1 MADCLGARGGG
12 FDFSGPAGEKG
23 HAVAALPNVGLVAA
37 ELRAGEVA
45 LFFEGGCAGLRRAA
59 VVGGEDDERVGGEA
73 VFVEGG
79 ENFSDDGIGLH
90 DKIAVGAEAAFALP
104 LGRRENRCV
113 RRREWDVEE
122 KGFPGFR
129 SGGVVCDIVDG
140 LTLEAWEHLDGRETF
155 DDAVVLDEAGHR
167 AGVGAAPE
175 IIEAARDGAA
185 DDTGADREAG
195 VAHLRFFR
203 GGGGCRRS
211 WRGRTLGE
219 KAEVPLADG
228 GGGVAIFLQQ
238 GWHGETI
245 LGDEWR
251 IVGAVEHALL
261 EPAAPRVTTGEQAVA
276 GGRAD
281 GGAAVGVGERHALR
295 GEAVEVG
302 RLDFSAGRVERL
314 HVAVSEI
321 VGEDVDDVG
330 SGALGSRHHS
340 RCW

>member
-1 MADCLGARGGG
+1 MADELGTGGSR
-12 FDFSGPAGEKG
+12 FYFTGPAGEKG
-23 HAVAALPNVGLVAA
+23 HAVAAVPDVGLVAA

-45 LFFEGGCAGLRRAA
+45 LFFEGGCVGLRRAA

-79 ENFSDDGIGLH
+79 ENVSDDGVGLH
-90 DKIAVGAEAAFALP
+90 DEITVGAEAAFALP
-104 LGRRENRCV
+104 LGRRENRRV
-113 RRREWDVEE
+113 RRRERDVEE
-122 KGFPGFR
+122 KRLPGFR
-129 SGGVVCDIVDG
+129 GGGVFGDVADG

-155 DDAVVLDEAGHR
+155 DDAVVFDEAGHR

-175 IIEAARDGAA
+175 VIEAARDGTA

-203 GGGGCRRS
+203 GCGGCRCS

-219 KAEVPLADG
+219 KSEVPLADG
-228 GGGVAIFLQQ
+228 GSGVAIFLQQ

-276 GGRAD
+276 RGRAD

-302 RLDFSAGRVERL
+302 RLNFPARRVERL
-314 HVAVSEI
+314 HVAVAEI
-321 VGEDVDDVG
+321 VGEDVDDIG

-340 RCW
+340 RC

>member
-1 MADCLGARGGG
+1 M
-12 FDFSGPAGEKG
+12 
-23 HAVAALPNVGLVAA
+23 
-37 ELRAGEVA
+37 
-45 LFFEGGCAGLRRAA
+45 
-59 VVGGEDDERVGGEA
+59 
-73 VFVEGG
+73 FVEGG

-90 DKIAVGAEAAFALP
+90 DKIAVGTETAFALP
-104 LGRRENRCV
+104 LGRRENRRV

-122 KGFPGFR
+122 KRLPGFR
-129 SGGVVCDIVDG
+129 SGGVFDDVADG
-140 LTLEAWEHLDGRETF
+140 LALKAREHLDGRETF
-155 DDAVVLDEAGHR
+155 DDAVVFDQAGHR

-228 GGGVAIFLQQ
+228 GGGVAVLFEEGGHREAI
-238 GWHGETI
+238 G
-245 LGDEWR
+245 GDERR
-251 IVGAVEHALL
+251 IIGAVEHAFL

-276 GGRAD
+276 RGRAD